1 MELKT
6 KKKTFTDAHFKRRK
20 NHIPVDIEDVVETLP
35 RPEITCV
42 SDKLRSRFSK
52 MSFWSEP
59 GFLKLKIAFKK
70 YTKEHKECT
79 FPN

>member
-1 MELKT
+1 MELET
-6 KKKTFTDAHFKRRK
+6 RKKHSLTFISKGEK

-59 GFLKLKIAFKK
+59 GFLKLKIAF
-70 YTKEHKECT
+70 
-79 FPN
+79 